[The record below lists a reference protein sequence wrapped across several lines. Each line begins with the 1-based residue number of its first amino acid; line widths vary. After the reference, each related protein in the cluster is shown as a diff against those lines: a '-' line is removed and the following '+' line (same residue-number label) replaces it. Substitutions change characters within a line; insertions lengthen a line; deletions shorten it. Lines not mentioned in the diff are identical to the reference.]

1 MGIVERW
8 AWWLTPPYGAEV
20 RRRQA
25 VAEIHRW
32 QEEERAE
39 ALRLRL
45 PGVAE
50 ILGQSARTEQ
60 SGR

>member
-1 MGIVERW
+1 MRLWERW

-25 VAEIHRW
+25 VAEIHRL
-32 QEEERAE
+32 QDEERA
-39 ALRLRL
+39 AAVRMRL

-50 ILGQSARTEQ
+50 ILGQAVRAERP
-60 SGR
+60 GR